1 MAARARLRLGVS
13 RGRRRG
19 MRIPRETDAATAPVL
34 VAGAIA
40 LACVVLVLYGT
51 RNGPVLGLDSATYLS
66 GARNLAAGRGYVGFD
81 LRPTTLFPPGLSAT
95 LAVGRW
101 AGIDPVNGARWLNA
115 IALGG
120 LCMLTF
126 VLARRHARY
135 RWSPVIAAAAV
146 GSMPAVFG
154 VFTSVW
160 SEPVFCVLAVGF
172 VLLLESILAR
182 QGRGPALLCGA
193 GAIASVGVLYRYA
206 GFTLLGLGLI
216 IVCIASW
223 SDGPRAAARRATLF
237 LAAGALA
244 PLVLIVWNSTRGGAL
259 GPRHS
264 SAQTLPALLHDFTAT
279 LRGWVVGPQHFSAG
293 VGDGLLVAAVV
304 IVAAGATMLAR
315 THDRGSLR
323 RLMPTTLFVVVYVM
337 YIVASEFQ
345 TALDPV
351 GNRLLAPIVAPVA
364 VLVTLS
370 LEPFITAPR
379 AMPQMLRLAMV
390 AALVSAWF
398 TASIATSVIRARESA
413 PAQNGYAA
421 RWWTRSDLVA
431 AVRRLPPGATIFT
444 NNPPGVYLATNIQP
458 VFGSPTLAIYRSND
472 AAPGIANFRSRLA
485 STRGPIYLAWERIIG
500 DTWDVTPRQLQNA
513 GIRLTPVAQAHLG
526 TIYRITP

>member
-1 MAARARLRLGVS
+1 M
-13 RGRRRG
+13 
-19 MRIPRETDAATAPVL
+19 
-34 VAGAIA
+34 
-40 LACVVLVLYGT
+40 
-51 RNGPVLGLDSATYLS
+51 
-66 GARNLAAGRGYVGFD
+66 
-81 LRPTTLFPPGLSAT
+81 
-95 LAVGRW
+95 
-101 AGIDPVNGARWLNA
+101 
-115 IALGG
+115 
-120 LCMLTF
+120 
-126 VLARRHARY
+126 
-135 RWSPVIAAAAV
+135 
-146 GSMPAVFG
+146 
-154 VFTSVW
+154 
-160 SEPVFCVLAVGF
+160 
-172 VLLLESILAR
+172 
-182 QGRGPALLCGA
+182 
-193 GAIASVGVLYRYA
+193 
-206 GFTLLGLGLI
+206 
-216 IVCIASW
+216 
-223 SDGPRAAARRATLF
+223 
-237 LAAGALA
+237 
-244 PLVLIVWNSTRGGAL
+244 
-259 GPRHS
+259 
-264 SAQTLPALLHDFTAT
+264 LHDFTAT

-304 IVAAGATMLAR
+304 IVAAGAAMLAR
-315 THDRGSLR
+315 TRDRGSLR
-323 RLMPTTLFVVVYVM
+323 RLIPTTLFVVVYVM

-398 TASIATSVIRARESA
+398 TTSIATSVIRARESA

-421 RWWTRSDLVA
+421 RWWTGSDLVA
-431 AVRRLPPGATIFT
+431 AERRLPPGATIFT

-513 GIRLTPVAQAHLG
+513 GFRLTPVAQAHLG